1 MKTANTTQILLKSID
16 IELKK
21 LIQKDI
27 EAYRIAQLKNKGINQ
42 GNKHAA

>member
-27 EAYRIAQLKNKGINQ
+27 EVYRMSQSKDKGNNQ
-42 GNKHAA
+42 GNTKAA